1 MGKREIL
8 CSFYRPLINWS
19 VALLTVY
26 LTGMFSFWRAS
37 TFFLYSRSRSSL
49 IRLSIIATSILRLFR
64 SSFCCWSL
72 EFCSWL
78 SLLRIFNNKQTKKI
92 PLVRT
97 VLVLSLGKLVFN
109 TVLKNP
115 KQLGSTTCSG
125 VSNLRFHTSCQVSI
139 CNHEQLLEQNSEKI
153 S

>member
-1 MGKREIL
+1 MGKSEIL

-37 TFFLYSRSRSSL
+37 TFFLYRRSRSSL
-49 IRLSIIATSILRLFR
+49 IRLSIMATSILRLFR

-78 SLLRIFNNKQTKKI
+78 SLLRIFKNKKNEKNKT

-97 VLVLSLGKLVFN
+97 VLVLCLGKLVFN
-109 TVLKNP
+109 AALKKP
-115 KQLGSTTCSG
+115 KG
-125 VSNLRFHTSCQVSI
+125 I
-139 CNHEQLLEQNSEKI
+139 WINSLFWCL
-153 S
+153 